1 MSMTAGFT
9 VPSLGT
15 AKAQYETADRN
26 RKLSREAPRVPW
38 DVFIRGWQWG
48 SGEHVALI
56 GPTGQGKTTLL
67 LNLLPKHPYVVVFAN
82 KPRDRTMDALVRQG
96 YKRMA
101 KWKSIPAKSAP
112 RRVLWPEAKTLRS
125 DELQRKVFVDAF
137 NRIYREGG
145 WTVVLDET
153 SYITQDLK
161 LDAEVKTFLRLGRS
175 LDTSMVTS
183 IQRPAWVPLEI
194 YSQSTHLFIWRTND
208 ESDLTRLSGLGAA
221 NNTTARMVVQNLEP
235 YQVLYINT
243 RTGHMMRTRAPKMG
257 AVAE

>member
-1 MSMTAGFT
+1 MTAGFA
-9 VPSLGT
+9 VPNLGT
-15 AKAQYETADRN
+15 ARGQHDADTRN
-26 RKLSREAPRVPW
+26 RRLSVQAPRVPW
-38 DVFIRGWQWG
+38 DVFIRERFQWG

-67 LNLLPKHPYVVVFAN
+67 LNLLPEHPYVVVFAN

-96 YKRMA
+96 YKKMR
-101 KWKSIPAKSAP
+101 KWRSIPARSAP
-112 RRVLWPEAKTLRS
+112 RRVLWPEARVLRS
-125 DELQRKVFVDAF
+125 DASQREVFVDAM

-145 WTVVLDET
+145 WTLVLDET
-153 SYITQDLK
+153 SYITKDLN

-175 LDTSMVTS
+175 LEISLVTS

-221 NNTTARMVVQNLEP
+221 NNATARMVVENLEP

-243 RTGHMMRTRAPKMG
+243 RTGEMVRTRAPKMG